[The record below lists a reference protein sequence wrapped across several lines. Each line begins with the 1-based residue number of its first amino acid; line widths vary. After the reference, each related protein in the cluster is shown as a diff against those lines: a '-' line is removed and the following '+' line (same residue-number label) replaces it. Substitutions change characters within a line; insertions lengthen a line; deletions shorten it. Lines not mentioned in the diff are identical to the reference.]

1 VREWVGLDVRA
12 PRPHTAALE
21 RASLPFGSG
30 VGARARTVVWV
41 AGVVRV
47 VCPSAGIAEG
57 PRRMPRHG
65 RGSS

>member
-1 VREWVGLDVRA
+1 MREWVGLDVRA

-41 AGVVRV
+41 VGTGGL
-47 VCPSAGIAEG
+47 CFLSAGIAEG
-57 PRRMPRHG
+57 GAPLPRHG